1 MINFSFSGN
10 YSRNAGGKKD
20 VTVRGILQKFRMNS
34 SEVEVVVVDRAKNE
48 RTLKKVEILC
58 PSMIKDIGDETFASF
73 AVKDKTLRIYTK

>member
-1 MINFSFSGN
+1 M
-10 YSRNAGGKKD
+10 
-20 VTVRGILQKFRMNS
+20 TVRGILQKFRMNS